1 MNTLK
6 KTKMIL
12 NKYDIKANKR
22 FGQNFLI
29 DDNILENIVEVS
41 NISKSDLVVEIGPG
55 LGNLTEY
62 IIDKAGYMLLVEID
76 NKMIQILNERFK
88 EKDNYSLLNDDVLK
102 INLDKKVEEIEKKLN
117 IKFNKIKVVANLPY
131 YITTPILFKLL
142 QDESRIDS
150 ITVMVQKEVAER
162 MVAHSKTKDYGIL
175 TLMVKYLSDA
185 NIEFIVPKESFIP
198 APNVTSAIIS
208 LRKNKK
214 FNVKDEKLFFD
225 LIHKSFAKRRKTMIN
240 SLYLSNFNGLEKEK
254 VNDIFSKL
262 GMDKNVRAEELEIED
277 YINIADTISV
287 M

>member
-254 VNDIFSKL
+254 VNEIFSKL

>member
-29 DDNILENIVEVS
+29 DDNILENIFDVS
-41 NISKSDLVVEIGPG
+41 NISKSDLVIEIVPG

-62 IIDKAGYMLLVEID
+62 VINKAGYMLLVEID
-76 NKMIQILNERFK
+76 NKMIQILNDRFK

-162 MVAHSKTKDYGIL
+162 MVARSKTKDYGIL
-175 TLMVKYLSDA
+175 TLMVEYLSDA
-185 NIEFIVPKESFIP
+185 NIEFIVPKDSFIP

-214 FNVKDEKLFFD
+214 FRVNDEKIFFD

-240 SLYLSNFNGLEKEK
+240 SLYLSNFNGMDKE
-254 VNDIFSKL
+254 NLNQIFNQL
-262 GMDKNVRAEELEIED
+262 GIDKNVRAEELEIED
-277 YINIADTISV
+277 YINITDIIND

>member
-41 NISKSDLVVEIGPG
+41 NISKSDLVIEIGPG

-76 NKMIQILNERFK
+76 NKMIQILNDRFK

-162 MVAHSKTKDYGIL
+162 MVARSKTKDYGIL
-175 TLMVKYLSDA
+175 TLMVEYLSDA
-185 NIEFIVPKESFIP
+185 NIEFIVPKDSFIP

-214 FNVKDEKLFFD
+214 FRVNDEKIFFD

-240 SLYLSNFNGLEKEK
+240 SLYLSNFNGMDKE
-254 VNDIFSKL
+254 NLNQIFNQL
-262 GMDKNVRAEELEIED
+262 GMDNNVRAEELEIED

>member
-41 NISKSDLVVEIGPG
+41 NISKSDLVIEIGPG

-62 IIDKAGYMLLVEID
+62 VINKAGYMLLVEID
-76 NKMIQILNERFK
+76 NKMIQILNDRFK

-162 MVAHSKTKDYGIL
+162 MVARSKTKDYGIL
-175 TLMVKYLSDA
+175 TLMVEYLSDA
-185 NIEFIVPKESFIP
+185 NIEFIVPKDSFIP

-214 FNVKDEKLFFD
+214 FRVNDEKIFFD

-240 SLYLSNFNGLEKEK
+240 SLYLSNFNGMDKE
-254 VNDIFSKL
+254 NLNQIFNQL
-262 GMDKNVRAEELEIED
+262 GIDKNVRAEELEIED
-277 YINIADTISV
+277 YINITDIIND